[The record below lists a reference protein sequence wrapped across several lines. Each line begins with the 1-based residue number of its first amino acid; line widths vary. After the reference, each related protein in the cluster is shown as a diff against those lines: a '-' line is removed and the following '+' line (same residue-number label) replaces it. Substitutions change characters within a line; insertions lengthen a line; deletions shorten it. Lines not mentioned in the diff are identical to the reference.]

1 MKNEIKNNVVHLF
14 IGAVVGAG
22 IYLCWYYSRFIF
34 PVLCTAHVVVFV
46 VSIAIEIFQ
55 FYKWDNKEL
64 KIYDRI
70 TDVMGYQ
77 IGCWLILFY
86 TRLVV

>member
-34 PVLCTAHVVVFV
+34 PVILLPERLRHGAYMLLSQV
-46 VSIAIEIFQ
+46 VSYNQPSI
-55 FYKWDNKEL
+55 K
-64 KIYDRI
+64 
-70 TDVMGYQ
+70 
-77 IGCWLILFY
+77 
-86 TRLVV
+86 